1 MVTLNLVLGII
12 ASIVSIS
19 SIILS
24 KIVYDKNKVIEQ
36 YMKNELN
43 ISLDSSKK
51 DMFSSKK
58 AVSGNNGNSII
69 GDGNNISGGK

>member
-12 ASIVSIS
+12 ASILSIS
-19 SIILS
+19 SFIVS
-24 KIVYDKNKVIEQ
+24 KKVSDKNKVIEQ
-36 YMKNELN
+36 YLKNELN
-43 ISLDSSKK
+43 ISLDASKK

-69 GDGNNISGGK
+69 GDGNKISGGK